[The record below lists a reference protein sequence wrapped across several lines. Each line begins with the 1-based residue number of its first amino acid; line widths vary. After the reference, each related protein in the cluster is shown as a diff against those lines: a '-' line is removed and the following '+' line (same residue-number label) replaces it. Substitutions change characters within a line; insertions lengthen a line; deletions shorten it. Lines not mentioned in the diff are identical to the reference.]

1 MVFPSQLGDAAFADL
16 VARRGKGQCRRGE
29 VSEIRAGFYQSDTIV
44 ALGTGALG
52 RVVPGVPVP
61 LCRAFANLPLAET
74 LKQNIAKARRGVGRE
89 GGGGRRRPMSHRVIL
104 T

>member
-1 MVFPSQLGDAAFADL
+1 MFPSQLGDAAFADL

-29 VSEIRAGFYQSDTIV
+29 VSEICAGFYQSDTIV

-61 LCRAFANLPLAET
+61 LRRAFANLPLAET
-74 LKQNIAKARRGVGRE
+74 LRQTYPQPEE
-89 GGGGRRRPMSHRVIL
+89 G
-104 T
+104 